1 LTYWCNVQLDV
12 YNDQIKGFG
21 LAHREKRQ
29 PREYVSEG
37 LSPPVCRLPSV
48 ASALLSKLP
57 LVGTPEMCVPQMCA
71 SHVSCAPRSLRC
83 GCAQVWNADRDRTGR
98 ELSEIQDNGDFEE
111 GRLRYKLFED
121 LYRSFIL
128 DVVAPGY
135 SPSLC
140 SLCCSLCCSYV
151 AL

>member
-1 LTYWCNVQLDV
+1 MCNWMCTM
-12 YNDQIKGFG
+12 IKSKVSDW
-21 LAHREKRQ
+21 HTEKNGNR
-29 PREYVSEG
+29 VSMYQK
-37 LSPPVCRLPSV
+37 VCRLPSV
-48 ASALLSKLP
+48 ASRLLP
-57 LVGTPEMCVPQMCA
+57 LPCCLSSHLLVRLRCVCLRCVPLMYP
-71 SHVSCAPRSLRC
+71 VRLRC